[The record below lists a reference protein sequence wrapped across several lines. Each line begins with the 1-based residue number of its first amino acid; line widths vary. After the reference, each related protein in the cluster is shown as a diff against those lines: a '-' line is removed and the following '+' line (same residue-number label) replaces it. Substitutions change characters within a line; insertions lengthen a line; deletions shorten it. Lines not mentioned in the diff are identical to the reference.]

1 MVGLKPVLALTAHRP
16 LHSDSQPTDTT
27 RWSWDF
33 GLGLGPSHTLYILEM
48 MSPEGLIQS
57 ERK

>member
-1 MVGLKPVLALTAHRP
+1 MVGLKPVLALTAHKP

-33 GLGLGPSHTLYILEM
+33 GLGLGLSHSLYILVM
-48 MSPEGLIQS
+48 FSPGDLIES